1 MQCTCGALQAK
12 FHTVNVFIFSVYDIW
27 RTLNFPLFGL
37 NSITRLIQIQS
48 FIHQLMYIIW
58 QKNQRREKDRIA
70 KNAIIRLHYCRSCG
84 NGQSYQ
90 LKQFNIPFLSSSAI
104 ISSTSL
110 SVGFCFSVCSTVF
123 NSAASIKPLLS
134 LSNRVKALL
143 MSETAPKQLHVL
155 SPMQR

>member
-1 MQCTCGALQAK
+1 MQSTCGALQAK

-37 NSITRLIQIQS
+37 ISITRLT
-48 FIHQLMYIIW
+48 LMYIIW

-70 KNAIIRLHYCRSCG
+70 KNAILRLHYCRSCG

-90 LKQFNIPFLSSSAI
+90 LNQFNIPFLSSSAI

-123 NSAASIKPLLS
+123 NSAASIQPLLS

-143 MSETAPKQLHVL
+143 MSETDPKWQLHVP
-155 SPMQR
+155 SQMQR